1 MELQLPVIW
10 SLHGTTTPGR
20 VDVSRNRLILT
31 SRGRAFG
38 LPLAS
43 VAAFVIERGPS
54 TRLRGLPVLSLS
66 LVGGDVLSVASMGG
80 PGSLQDLAALVAS
93 RQLVASGT

>member
-20 VDVSRNRLILT
+20 VEVSRNRLTLT
-31 SRGRAFG
+31 SRGRAFAV
-38 LPLAS
+38 PLAS
-43 VAAFVIERGPS
+43 VAAFGIERAPS
-54 TRLRGLPVLSLS
+54 RRLRGLPVLSLT

-80 PGSLQDLAALVAS
+80 PGSLQDLAALVAG